1 MEKTKKTTSKTP
13 AKKTAAKKTSKE
25 NFFSRQTCCTQKDG
39 GKKGDCPEKIR
50 NSQNSKS

>member
-13 AKKTAAKKTSKE
+13 AKKNGSKE

>member
-13 AKKTAAKKTSKE
+13 AKKTAAKKS
-25 NFFSRQTCCTQKDG
+25 
-39 GKKGDCPEKIR
+39 DCSEKIR